1 MENLT
6 HSRQP
11 NRAGSTLAAKKPCNN
26 GGGGGFVPATKSL
39 YDDVYG
45 GPPKFGM
52 AATLSPRAEDYS
64 EIFESFHASRA
75 SSIPVLDL
83 PAVDEAEA
91 EVFFDVQSSGFDY
104 SEVFGGGFDGLDC
117 AASFEDL
124 LYDGSNGRNVHSS
137 SSSEEAWYDH
147 AFKAL
152 SFFLL
157 LLLLNFE
164 MQCFKKKKL
173 NIFFFY
179 FCL

>member
-1 MENLT
+1 MFWIWSLENGMGFRTSL
-6 HSRQP
+6 
-11 NRAGSTLAAKKPCNN
+11 ATLSLM
-26 GGGGGFVPATKSL
+26 GFRFVTT
-39 YDDVYG
+39 
-45 GPPKFGM
+45 
-52 AATLSPRAEDYS
+52 ATLSPRAEDYS

-75 SSIPVLDL
+75 SSILVLDL

-124 LYDGSNGRNVHSS
+124 LYDGSNGRNVRSS
-137 SSSEEAWYDH
+137 SSEEEEAWYDH

-164 MQCFKKKKL
+164 MQRFKKKKL
-173 NIFFFY
+173 NFFF
-179 FCL
+179 FFLFIIRLI